1 MGRLGLHNSV
11 TKASFATVTGR
22 SLALGLETQYLRGF
36 SKLGY
41 WWRGTG
47 PGLGC
52 KATVHA
58 GRPVLGSQPG
68 LPFSGAFVY
77 QLPLTQTLSPGG
89 IIWPRNY
96 QDVCDTPWFLDPAQG
111 LHQAAVG
118 STKTEGPWLKHRWAW
133 TCEFPRS
140 CRNTSQATCSRAHAR
155 HPVYSTPG
163 AYAWRHTHR
172 APASLPSAVVPA
184 SLFLLPAAL
193 WSFALL
199 QPCQTHFHPRIF
211 SSELSLALRL
221 GPWSLK
227 SHSLTLLAPSHSQM
241 TVHFLVPSPS

>member
-1 MGRLGLHNSV
+1 MGRLRLHNSV

-118 STKTEGPWLKHRWAW
+118 STKTEGPWLKHRWAR

-140 CRNTSQATCSRAHAR
+140 RSNTSQATCCRAHTR
-155 HPVYSTPG
+155 HPVYSALGPMRGATHIEPLPPSPLLLCLPPSSFSLQPSGPLLFFNPVRLISTPG
-163 AYAWRHTHR
+163 F
-172 APASLPSAVVPA
+172 SLVN
-184 SLFLLPAAL
+184 F
-193 WSFALL
+193 
-199 QPCQTHFHPRIF
+199 
-211 SSELSLALRL
+211 
-221 GPWSLK
+221 PWL
-227 SHSLTLLAPSHSQM
+227 
-241 TVHFLVPSPS
+241 